1 MVATIDNEGIVKRS
15 AAPMVRNVFRSAD
28 ASACMN

>member
-1 MVATIDNEGIVKRS
+1 MVAMIDNEDIVTRH
-15 AAPMVRNVFRSAD
+15 AAPMVRNVSRSAD